1 MISWIQSTFQRHLKL
16 VFGVLLA
23 VSIVSFVFTIGASP
37 GVGPADQQTI
47 KREFFGYNLNSTEDQ
62 QRVMGDAGLS
72 ASLQVGYGLEAE
84 QIQNYAF
91 QRVASLELAKKIGLP
106 VTNTGEIADQI
117 KTLRAFTDDDGKFD
131 PKRYATFRDNLKTN
145 PRLTEADIARVIGDD
160 VKAEKIQK
168 LLGGP
173 GYVLSADVK
182 SQLARAD
189 TSWSLIVA
197 NVDYA
202 SFNPEIPQTD
212 TDLTKYFEENS
223 FRYEVPPKISASYVE
238 FPATDYLASV
248 ALSDSEVQAYYDS
261 NPSRFPK
268 PTSDPKVLTPIKT
281 DAVSDFAAVRPQ
293 VELALRFERARR
305 LAAKA
310 ASDFVFGLYEL
321 KVTADSPAL
330 AKFIAAH
337 KHPQKILAPFTRES
351 GPAEFGG
358 DAAAA
363 AQEAFKLSKER
374 VYSEAVATNSGAAV
388 LFWKDTLPARKPA
401 LSEVKSKIASDFS
414 ENEKRKRFVELGR
427 TLRALIENRL
437 KAGDTFEKAAVAA
450 VEGSSAKIELK
461 SIPAFSLRNR
471 TQDVDFS
478 ILSATERLEKGQV
491 SDLLIAVDKG
501 TFVYVAA
508 KQVPDFSVANP
519 LFTETQNQIA
529 TYTARLGSSAYL
541 AEMVEAEL
549 KRSEP
554 PAK

>member
-1 MISWIQSTFQRHLKL
+1 
-16 VFGVLLA
+16 
-23 VSIVSFVFTIGASP
+23 
-37 GVGPADQQTI
+37 
-47 KREFFGYNLNSTEDQ
+47 
-62 QRVMGDAGLS
+62 MGDAGLS

-91 QRVASLELAKKIGLP
+91 QRVASLEVAKKIGLP
-106 VTNTGEIADQI
+106 ATTTSEIADQI

-189 TSWSLIVA
+189 TSWSLIIA
-197 NVDYA
+197 NIDYA
-202 SFNPEIPQTD
+202 SFNPAIPQTD
-212 TDLTKYFEENS
+212 VDLTKYFEENA

-248 ALSDSEVQAYYDS
+248 SFSDSEVQAYYES

-268 PTSDPKVLTPIKT
+268 PTSDPKALAPIKM
-281 DAVSDFAAVRPQ
+281 DPVSDFAAVRPQ
-293 VELALRFERARR
+293 VELALRFERAKR

-310 ASDFVFGLYEL
+310 ASDFVFGLYES

-330 AKFIAAH
+330 ATFIAAH

-363 AQEAFKLSKER
+363 AQEAFKLSKDR
-374 VYSEAVATNSGAAV
+374 VYSEAFATNAGAAV
-388 LFWKDTLPARKPA
+388 LFWKDTIPARKPA
-401 LSEVKSKIASDFS
+401 FSELKAKVASDFS

-427 TLRALIENRL
+427 TLRGLIENRL
-437 KAGDTFEKAAVAA
+437 KAGDTFEKAAAAA

-461 SIPAFSLRNR
+461 SLPSFSPRNR

-478 ILSATERLEKGQV
+478 ILNATERLEKGQV
-491 SDLLIAVDKG
+491 SDLLIAADKG

-508 KQVPDFSVANP
+508 KQVPDFSATNP
-519 LFTETQNQIA
+519 LFTETQSQIA